1 LEQTSRTRAPV
12 APSPAWLRLLPLVVL
27 VAGLGAFFALGL
39 QRYVRFEALAHHRE
53 MLLAWVGEHRLTA
66 PVVYILVYIVAV
78 ALSVPGGIWL
88 TITGGFLFGTIAGG
102 MYTVI
107 GATLG
112 ATALFLAARSAV
124 GDLLRA
130 RAGSALQRMEEGFRR
145 DAFNY
150 LLVLRLVPLFPFFLV
165 NLVPAFLGVS
175 LRTYVAATALGIIPG
190 VFVFASVG
198 NGLGAV
204 FDAGGEKPHL
214 LTAPVLLPLAGL
226 AVLALIPVV
235 YRAAK
240 RRQDERG
247 KHG

>member
-1 LEQTSRTRAPV
+1 MEHRSTSRAFAPI
-12 APSPAWLRLLPLVVL
+12 SWLRVLPLLVL
-27 VAGLGAFFALGL
+27 IAGLGAFFALGL
-39 QRYVRFEALAHHRE
+39 QRYVTFEALAHHRE
-53 MLLAWVGEHRLTA
+53 ALLAWVGGHPVAA
-66 PVVYILVYIVAV
+66 PAVYIAAYILSVAF
-78 ALSVPGGIWL
+78 SVPGGIWF
-88 TITGGFLFGTIAGG
+88 TIAGGFLFGTAVGG
-102 MYTVI
+102 CYAVI
-107 GATLG
+107 GATVG

-124 GDLLRA
+124 GDLLRG

-165 NLVPAFLGVS
+165 NLVPAFLGVP
-175 LRTYVAATALGIIPG
+175 LRTYVAATALGIIPA

-214 LTAPVLLPLAGL
+214 LTAPVLLPLMGL

-235 YRAAK
+235 YRAVK
-240 RRQDERG
+240 RRQGERG
-247 KHG
+247 QHG

>member
-1 LEQTSRTRAPV
+1 M
-12 APSPAWLRLLPLVVL
+12 RLLPLLVL

-39 QRYVRFEALAHHRE
+39 QHYVTFEALAHHRE
-53 MLLAWVGEHRLTA
+53 MLLAWVAAHRLAA
-66 PVVYILVYIVAV
+66 PIVYVIVYVVAV

-88 TITGGFLFGTIAGG
+88 TITGGFLFGTIAGSA
-102 MYTVI
+102 YTVI

-112 ATALFLAARSAV
+112 AMAVFLAARSAV
-124 GDLLRA
+124 GDLLLRA
-130 RAGSALQRMEEGFRR
+130 RAGTALQRMEEGFRR

-165 NLVPAFLGVS
+165 NLVPAFLGVP
-175 LRTYVAATALGIIPG
+175 LRTYVAATVLGIIPA

-204 FDAGGEKPHL
+204 FDTGGEKPHL
-214 LTAPVLLPLAGL
+214 LTAPVLLPLVGL

-235 YRAAK
+235 YRAVK
-240 RRQDERG
+240 RRRGERG
-247 KHG
+247 QHG